1 MENTDPTV
9 KLQPEL
15 VKSKIR
21 NSLCENL
28 SIAKWEITV
37 KKTIPLLFIGDINNF
52 LCDYPLKHTDFLLY
66 FYSDRF

>member
-37 KKTIPLLFIGDINNF
+37 KKTIPLLV
-52 LCDYPLKHTDFLLY
+52 YRRY
-66 FYSDRF
+66 